1 MKFTKKAF
9 RVWLESKPSRAQV
22 GQPEDRRHCPLCEFL
37 KSQGAS
43 GISMDFRDRVVN
55 GKLSTNPLWAQNFQ
69 YATCDF
75 VSPDTSRSITAKR
88 ALSFL

>member
-9 RVWLESKPSRAQV
+9 RTWLEDQKSMTQV

-37 KSQGAS
+37 RSQGAS
-43 GISMDFRDRVVN
+43 EVTMTFEDRIVN
-55 GKLSTNPLWAQNFQ
+55 KKYSNNPMWAHSFQ
-69 YATCDF
+69 LAACDF
-75 VSPDTSRSITAKR
+75 ISPDTSRGITAKR